1 MTSKQSRCVVWG
13 TVLHSLM
20 SIVCS
25 YAQLGVEPATRWV
38 DAHRVAG
45 FLISRNACATL
56 AVQGW
61 ALSCWNSCREGCCHK
76 NGTSTGWSTSS
87 CYLCPIRFPPRTIT
101 SEAALS
107 CKAAGEAQMHM
118 ATCSMPQPNLGQHHH
133 TISRGTHNN
142 IVHILFCFVFFLLVW
157 GYMS

>member
-13 TVLHSLM
+13 TVFHSLM

-38 DAHRVAG
+38 DAHRVPGFWYPEKPALLWQCRVWHCPAETAAG
-45 FLISRNACATL
+45 KG
-56 AVQGW
+56 AVTRMAQVRVG
-61 ALSCWNSCREGCCHK
+61 ALH
-76 NGTSTGWSTSS
+76 
-87 CYLCPIRFPPRTIT
+87 LCPIRFPPRTIT

-107 CKAAGEAQMHM
+107 CKAAGEAQIHM
-118 ATCSMPQPNLGQHHH
+118 ATCRMPQPSLGQHHPVN
-133 TISRGTHNN
+133 RGTHNN
-142 IVHILFCFVFFLLVW
+142 VVHTPFGFVFFLLGW